1 MKIEILDKL
10 DPICEIFGLIYMSHN
25 YEEIIDLL
33 INELNNNGVN
43 GELFLKKNFKV
54 IDKYIKTFDK
64 YKVINENEVLFFE
77 EDDASIFM
85 LIAFVLINNKELIDS
100 LDIITDN
107 QFKSIILDVYNEISE
122 EERTIDSISTLNN
135 IIEFLKELDLKEN
148 TKWKLMIILNDP
160 KKYYKS
166 LIKIIEDNKSAY
178 DQACKAV
185 EKPLSKLIG
194 NYIKYVNSNK
204 CAVLNNIIK
213 NNDSNIIIIPTLAF
227 STSLFEFKNTYFM
240 GLLYEI
246 IDKEYIYSMGNKGE
260 LVLKLK
266 ALSDKSKLEIIS
278 LLKVGPKYSLEI
290 AEALKLTPA
299 TVSYHMGS
307 LLECSM
313 VVVEKKQ
320 GKIYYH
326 LNKTGLKNFID
337 ELNNTLL

>member
-10 DPICEIFGLIYMSHN
+10 DPICEIFGLIYISHD
-25 YEEIIDLL
+25 YEKFIDSLKK
-33 INELNNNGVN
+33 ELNNNGVN
-43 GELFLKKNFKV
+43 GELFLKKNFKI

-64 YKVINENEVLFFE
+64 YKVINENELMFFD
-77 EDDASIFM
+77 EDDESIFM
-85 LIAFVLINNKELIDS
+85 LIAFVLINNKELIYS
-100 LDIITDN
+100 LDNITDD

-135 IIEFLKELDLKEN
+135 TIEFLKELDLKEN
-148 TKWKLMIILNDP
+148 TKWKLMIILNEP

-166 LIKIIEDNKSAY
+166 LIKIIEDNKIAY
-178 DQACKAV
+178 NQACKAI
-185 EKPLSKLIG
+185 EKPLSKLIS
-194 NYIKYVNSNK
+194 NYIKYVNSDK
-204 CAVLNNIIK
+204 CEVLNNIIK
-213 NNDSNIIIIPTLAF
+213 NNDSNIIIILPLTFGTLF
-227 STSLFEFKNTYFM
+227 FEFKNTYFIC
-240 GLLYEI
+240 LLYEI
-246 IDKEYIYSMGNKGE
+246 ICKEYIYSMGNKGE

-278 LLKVGPKYSLEI
+278 LLKAGPKYSLEI

-320 GKIYYH
+320 GKVYYH
-326 LNKTGLKNFID
+326 LNKIGLKNFID

>member
-10 DPICEIFGLIYMSHN
+10 DPICEIFGLIYISHD
-25 YEEIIDLL
+25 YEKFIDALKK
-33 INELNNNGVN
+33 ELNNNGVN
-43 GELFLKKNFKV
+43 GELFLKKNFKI
-54 IDKYIKTFDK
+54 IDKYIKTFNK
-64 YKVINENEVLFFE
+64 YKVINENELMFFD
-77 EDDASIFM
+77 EDDESIFM
-85 LIAFVLINNKELIDS
+85 LIAFVLINNKELIYS
-100 LDIITDN
+100 LDNITDD

-122 EERTIDSISTLNN
+122 EERNIDSISTLNN
-135 IIEFLKELDLKEN
+135 TIEFLKEIDLKEN
-148 TKWKLMIILNDP
+148 TKWKLMIILNEP

-166 LIKIIEDNKSAY
+166 LIKIIEDNKIAY
-178 DQACKAV
+178 NQACKAI
-185 EKPLSKLIG
+185 EKPLSKLIS
-194 NYIKYVNSNK
+194 NYIKYVNSDK
-204 CAVLNNIIK
+204 CEVLNNIIK
-213 NNDSNIIIIPTLAF
+213 NNDSNIIIIPTLTF
-227 STSLFEFKNTYFM
+227 GTSLFEFKNTYFM

-246 IDKEYIYSMGNKGE
+246 ICKEYIYSMGNKGE

-278 LLKVGPKYSLEI
+278 LLKAGPKYSLEI

-320 GKIYYH
+320 SKVYYH
-326 LNKTGLKNFID
+326 LNKIGLKNFID

>member
-10 DPICEIFGLIYMSHN
+10 DPICEIFGLIYMSHD
-25 YEEIIDLL
+25 YEKFIDALKK
-33 INELNNNGVN
+33 ELNNNGVN
-43 GELFLKKNFKV
+43 GELFLKKNFKI

-64 YKVINENEVLFFE
+64 YKVINENELMFFD
-77 EDDASIFM
+77 EDDESIFM
-85 LIAFVLINNKELIDS
+85 LIAFVLINNKELIYS
-100 LDIITDN
+100 LDNITDD

-122 EERTIDSISTLNN
+122 EERNIDSISTLNN
-135 IIEFLKELDLKEN
+135 TIEFLKEIDLKEN
-148 TKWKLMIILNDP
+148 TKWKLMIILNEP

-166 LIKIIEDNKSAY
+166 LIKIIEDNKIAY
-178 DQACKAV
+178 NQACKAI
-185 EKPLSKLIG
+185 ERPLSKLIS
-194 NYIKYVNSNK
+194 NYIKYVNSDK
-204 CAVLNNIIK
+204 CEVLNNIIK
-213 NNDSNIIIIPTLAF
+213 NNDSNIIIIPTLTF
-227 STSLFEFKNTYFM
+227 GTSLFEFKNTYFM

-246 IDKEYIYSMGNKGE
+246 ICKEYIYSMGNKGE

-278 LLKVGPKYSLEI
+278 LLKAGPKYSLEI

-320 GKIYYH
+320 GKVYYH
-326 LNKTGLKNFID
+326 LNKIGLKNFID

>member
-10 DPICEIFGLIYMSHN
+10 DPICEIFGLIYISHD
-25 YEEIIDLL
+25 YEKFIDALKK
-33 INELNNNGVN
+33 ELNNNGVN
-43 GELFLKKNFKV
+43 GELFLKKNFKT

-64 YKVINENEVLFFE
+64 YKVINENELMFFD
-77 EDDASIFM
+77 EDDESIFM
-85 LIAFVLINNKELIDS
+85 LIAFVLINNKELIYS
-100 LDIITDN
+100 LDNITDD

-135 IIEFLKELDLKEN
+135 TIEFLKELDLKEN
-148 TKWKLMIILNDP
+148 TKWKLMIILNEP

-166 LIKIIEDNKSAY
+166 LIKIIEDNKIAY
-178 DQACKAV
+178 NQACKAI
-185 EKPLSKLIG
+185 EKPLSKLIS
-194 NYIKYVNSNK
+194 NYIKYVNSDK
-204 CAVLNNIIK
+204 CEVLNNIIK
-213 NNDSNIIIIPTLAF
+213 NNDSNIIIIPTLTF
-227 STSLFEFKNTYFM
+227 GTSLFEFKNTYFM

-246 IDKEYIYSMGNKGE
+246 ICKEYIYSMGNKGE

-278 LLKVGPKYSLEI
+278 LLKAGTKYSLEI

-320 GKIYYH
+320 GKVYYH
-326 LNKTGLKNFID
+326 LNKIGLKNFID

>member
-10 DPICEIFGLIYMSHN
+10 DPICEIFGLIYMSHD
-25 YEEIIDLL
+25 YEKFIDALKK
-33 INELNNNGVN
+33 ELNNNEVN
-43 GELFLKKNFKV
+43 GELFLKKNFKI

-64 YKVINENEVLFFE
+64 YKVINENELMFFD
-77 EDDASIFM
+77 EDDESIFM
-85 LIAFVLINNKELIDS
+85 LIAFVLINNKELIYS
-100 LDIITDN
+100 LDNIKDD

-135 IIEFLKELDLKEN
+135 TIEFLKELDLKEN
-148 TKWKLMIILNDP
+148 TKWKLMIILNEP

-166 LIKIIEDNKSAY
+166 LIKIIEDNKIAY
-178 DQACKAV
+178 NQACKAI
-185 EKPLSKLIG
+185 EKPLSKLIS
-194 NYIKYVNSNK
+194 NYIKYVNSDK
-204 CAVLNNIIK
+204 CEVLNNIIK
-213 NNDSNIIIIPTLAF
+213 NNDSNIIIIPTLTF
-227 STSLFEFKNTYFM
+227 GTSLFEFKNTYFM

-246 IDKEYIYSMGNKGE
+246 ICKEYIYSMGNKGE

-278 LLKVGPKYSLEI
+278 LLKAGPKDSLEI

-320 GKIYYH
+320 GKVYYH
-326 LNKTGLKNFID
+326 LNKIGLKNFID

>member
-10 DPICEIFGLIYMSHN
+10 DPICEIFGLIYISHD
-25 YEEIIDLL
+25 YEKFIDALKK
-33 INELNNNGVN
+33 ELNNNGVN
-43 GELFLKKNFKV
+43 GELFLKKNFKI
-54 IDKYIKTFDK
+54 IDKYIKTFNK
-64 YKVINENEVLFFE
+64 YKVINENELMFFD
-77 EDDASIFM
+77 EDDESIFM
-85 LIAFVLINNKELIDS
+85 LIAFVLINNKELIYS
-100 LDIITDN
+100 LDNITDD

-135 IIEFLKELDLKEN
+135 TIEFLKELDLKEN
-148 TKWKLMIILNDP
+148 TKWKLMIILNEP

-166 LIKIIEDNKSAY
+166 LIKIIEDNKIAY
-178 DQACKAV
+178 NQACKAI
-185 EKPLSKLIG
+185 EKPLSKLIS
-194 NYIKYVNSNK
+194 NYIKYVNSDK
-204 CAVLNNIIK
+204 CEVLNNIIK
-213 NNDSNIIIIPTLAF
+213 NNDSNIIIIPTLTF
-227 STSLFEFKNTYFM
+227 GTSLFEFKNTCFM

-246 IDKEYIYSMGNKGE
+246 ICKEYIYSMGNKGE

-278 LLKVGPKYSLEI
+278 LLKAGPKYSLEI

-320 GKIYYH
+320 GKVYYH
-326 LNKTGLKNFID
+326 LNKIGLKNFID

>member
-1 MKIEILDKL
+1 MEFEILDKL

-25 YEEIIDLL
+25 YEEVIDFLT
-33 INELNNNGVN
+33 NELNNNGVN

-64 YKVINENEVLFFE
+64 YKIINENEVLFFD

-85 LIAFVLINNKELIDS
+85 LIAFVLINNKELMDS
-100 LDIITDN
+100 LDTITDN

-178 DQACKAV
+178 NQACKAV

-204 CAVLNNIIK
+204 CEVLNNIIK

>member
-10 DPICEIFGLIYMSHN
+10 DPICEIFGLIYISHD
-25 YEEIIDLL
+25 YEKFIDALKK
-33 INELNNNGVN
+33 ELNNNGVN
-43 GELFLKKNFKV
+43 GELFLKKNFKT

-64 YKVINENEVLFFE
+64 YKVINENELMFFD
-77 EDDASIFM
+77 EDDESIFM
-85 LIAFVLINNKELIDS
+85 LIAFVLINNKELIYS
-100 LDIITDN
+100 LDNMTDD

-135 IIEFLKELDLKEN
+135 TIEFLKELDLKEN
-148 TKWKLMIILNDP
+148 TKWKLMIILNEP

-166 LIKIIEDNKSAY
+166 LIKIIEDNKIAY
-178 DQACKAV
+178 NQACKAI
-185 EKPLSKLIG
+185 EKPLSKLIS
-194 NYIKYVNSNK
+194 NYIKYVNSDK
-204 CAVLNNIIK
+204 CEVLNNIIK
-213 NNDSNIIIIPTLAF
+213 NNDSNIIIIPTLTF
-227 STSLFEFKNTYFM
+227 GTSLFEFKNTYFM

-246 IDKEYIYSMGNKGE
+246 ICKEYIYSMGNKGE

-266 ALSDKSKLEIIS
+266 VLSDKSKLEIIS
-278 LLKVGPKYSLEI
+278 LLKAGPKYSLEI

-320 GKIYYH
+320 GKVYYH
-326 LNKTGLKNFID
+326 LNKIGLKNFID

>member
-10 DPICEIFGLIYMSHN
+10 DPICEIFGLIYMSHD
-25 YEEIIDLL
+25 YEKFIDALKK
-33 INELNNNGVN
+33 ELNNNGVN
-43 GELFLKKNFKV
+43 GELFLKKNFKI
-54 IDKYIKTFDK
+54 IDKYIKTFNK
-64 YKVINENEVLFFE
+64 YKVINENELMFFD
-77 EDDASIFM
+77 EDDESIFM
-85 LIAFVLINNKELIDS
+85 LIAFVLINNKELIYS
-100 LDIITDN
+100 LDNITDD

-122 EERTIDSISTLNN
+122 EERNIDSISTLNN
-135 IIEFLKELDLKEN
+135 TIEFLKEIDLKEN
-148 TKWKLMIILNDP
+148 TKWKLMIILNEP

-166 LIKIIEDNKSAY
+166 LIKIIEDNKIAY
-178 DQACKAV
+178 NQACKAI
-185 EKPLSKLIG
+185 EKPLSKLIS
-194 NYIKYVNSNK
+194 NYIKYVNSDK
-204 CAVLNNIIK
+204 CEVLNNIIK
-213 NNDSNIIIIPTLAF
+213 NNDSNIIIIPTLTF
-227 STSLFEFKNTYFM
+227 GTSLFEFKNTYFM

-246 IDKEYIYSMGNKGE
+246 ICKEYIYSMGNKGE

-278 LLKVGPKYSLEI
+278 LLKAGPKYSLEI

-320 GKIYYH
+320 GKVYYH
-326 LNKTGLKNFID
+326 LNKIGLKNFID

>member
-10 DPICEIFGLIYMSHN
+10 DPICEIFGLIYISHD
-25 YEEIIDLL
+25 YEIFIDALKK
-33 INELNNNGVN
+33 ELNNNGVN
-43 GELFLKKNFKV
+43 GELFLKKNFKI

-64 YKVINENEVLFFE
+64 YKVINENELMFFD
-77 EDDASIFM
+77 EDDESIFM
-85 LIAFVLINNKELIDS
+85 LIAFVLINNKELIYS
-100 LDIITDN
+100 LDNITDD

-135 IIEFLKELDLKEN
+135 TIEFLKELDLKEN
-148 TKWKLMIILNDP
+148 TKWKLMIILNEP

-166 LIKIIEDNKSAY
+166 LIKIIENNKIAY
-178 DQACKAV
+178 NQACKAI
-185 EKPLSKLIG
+185 EKPLSKLIS
-194 NYIKYVNSNK
+194 NYIKYVNSDK
-204 CAVLNNIIK
+204 CEVLNNIIK
-213 NNDSNIIIIPTLAF
+213 NNDSKIIIIPTLTF
-227 STSLFEFKNTYFM
+227 GTSLFEFKNTYFM

-246 IDKEYIYSMGNKGE
+246 ICKEYIYSMGNKGE

-278 LLKVGPKYSLEI
+278 LLKAGPKYSLEI

-320 GKIYYH
+320 GKVYYH
-326 LNKTGLKNFID
+326 LNKIGLKNFID

>member
-10 DPICEIFGLIYMSHN
+10 DPICEIFGLIYISHD
-25 YEEIIDLL
+25 YEKFIDALKK
-33 INELNNNGVN
+33 ELNNNGVN
-43 GELFLKKNFKV
+43 GELFLKKNFKI

-64 YKVINENEVLFFE
+64 YKVINENELMFFD
-77 EDDASIFM
+77 EDDESIFM
-85 LIAFVLINNKELIDS
+85 LIAFVLINNKELIYS
-100 LDIITDN
+100 LDNITDD

-135 IIEFLKELDLKEN
+135 TIEFLKELDLKEN
-148 TKWKLMIILNDP
+148 TKWKLMIILNEP

-166 LIKIIEDNKSAY
+166 LIKIIEDNKIAY
-178 DQACKAV
+178 NEACKAI
-185 EKPLSKLIG
+185 EKPLFKLIS
-194 NYIKYVNSNK
+194 NYIKYVNSDK
-204 CAVLNNIIK
+204 CEVLNNIIK
-213 NNDSNIIIIPTLAF
+213 NNESNIIIIPTLTF
-227 STSLFEFKNTYFM
+227 GTSLFEFKNTYFM

-246 IDKEYIYSMGNKGE
+246 ICKEYIYSMGNKGE

-278 LLKVGPKYSLEI
+278 LLKAGPKYSLEI

-320 GKIYYH
+320 GKVYYH
-326 LNKTGLKNFID
+326 LNKIGLKNFID

>member
-10 DPICEIFGLIYMSHN
+10 DPICEIFGLIYISHD
-25 YEEIIDLL
+25 YEKFIDALKK
-33 INELNNNGVN
+33 ELNNNGVN
-43 GELFLKKNFKV
+43 GELFLKKNFKI

-64 YKVINENEVLFFE
+64 YKVINENELMFFD
-77 EDDASIFM
+77 EDDESIFM
-85 LIAFVLINNKELIDS
+85 LIVFVLINNKELIYS
-100 LDIITDN
+100 LDNITDD

-122 EERTIDSISTLNN
+122 EERIIDSISTLNN
-135 IIEFLKELDLKEN
+135 TIEFLKELDLKEN
-148 TKWKLMIILNDP
+148 TKWKLMIILNEP

-166 LIKIIEDNKSAY
+166 LIKIIEDNKIAY
-178 DQACKAV
+178 NQACKAI
-185 EKPLSKLIG
+185 EKPLSKLIS
-194 NYIKYVNSNK
+194 NYIKYVNSDK
-204 CAVLNNIIK
+204 CEVLNNIIK
-213 NNDSNIIIIPTLAF
+213 NNDSNIIIIPTLTF
-227 STSLFEFKNTYFM
+227 GTSLFEFKNTYFM

-246 IDKEYIYSMGNKGE
+246 ICKEYIYSMGNKGE

-278 LLKVGPKYSLEI
+278 LLKAGPKYSLEI

-320 GKIYYH
+320 GKVYYH
-326 LNKTGLKNFID
+326 LNKIGLKNFID

>member
-1 MKIEILDKL
+1 MEFEILDKL

-25 YEEIIDLL
+25 YEEVIDFLT
-33 INELNNNGVN
+33 NELNNNGVN

-64 YKVINENEVLFFE
+64 YKIINENEVLFFD

-85 LIAFVLINNKELIDS
+85 LIAFVLINNKELMDS
-100 LDIITDN
+100 LDTITDN
-107 QFKSIILDVYNEISE
+107 QFKSIILDAYNEISE

-166 LIKIIEDNKSAY
+166 LIKIIKDNKSAY

-185 EKPLSKLIG
+185 EKPLCKLIG

-204 CAVLNNIIK
+204 CEVLNNIIK

-320 GKIYYH
+320 GKVYYH
-326 LNKTGLKNFID
+326 LNKVGLKNFID

>member
-1 MKIEILDKL
+1 M
-10 DPICEIFGLIYMSHN
+10 F
-25 YEEIIDLL
+25 
-33 INELNNNGVN
+33 
-43 GELFLKKNFKV
+43 
-54 IDKYIKTFDK
+54 FD
-64 YKVINENEVLFFE
+64 
-77 EDDASIFM
+77 EDDESIFM
-85 LIAFVLINNKELIDS
+85 LIAFVLINNKELIYS
-100 LDIITDN
+100 LDNITDD

-135 IIEFLKELDLKEN
+135 TIEFLKELDLKEN
-148 TKWKLMIILNDP
+148 TKWKLMIILNEP

-166 LIKIIEDNKSAY
+166 LIKIIENNKIAY
-178 DQACKAV
+178 NQACKAI
-185 EKPLSKLIG
+185 EKPLSKLIS
-194 NYIKYVNSNK
+194 NYIKYVNSDK
-204 CAVLNNIIK
+204 CEVLNNIIK
-213 NNDSNIIIIPTLAF
+213 NNDSNIIIIPTLTF
-227 STSLFEFKNTYFM
+227 GTSLFEFKNTYFM

-246 IDKEYIYSMGNKGE
+246 ICKEYIYSMGNKGE

-278 LLKVGPKYSLEI
+278 LLKAGPKYSLEI

-320 GKIYYH
+320 GKVYYH
-326 LNKTGLKNFID
+326 LNKIGLKNFID

>member
-10 DPICEIFGLIYMSHN
+10 DPICEIFGLIYISHD
-25 YEEIIDLL
+25 YEKFIDALKK
-33 INELNNNGVN
+33 ELNNNGVN
-43 GELFLKKNFKV
+43 GELFLKKNFKI
-54 IDKYIKTFDK
+54 IDKYIKTFYK
-64 YKVINENEVLFFE
+64 YKVINENELMFFD
-77 EDDASIFM
+77 EDDESIFM
-85 LIAFVLINNKELIDS
+85 LIAFVLINNKELIYS
-100 LDIITDN
+100 LDNITDD

-135 IIEFLKELDLKEN
+135 TIEFLKELDLKGN
-148 TKWKLMIILNDP
+148 TKWKLMIILNEP

-166 LIKIIEDNKSAY
+166 LIKIIEDNKIAY
-178 DQACKAV
+178 NQACKAI
-185 EKPLSKLIG
+185 EKPLSKLIS
-194 NYIKYVNSNK
+194 NYIKYVNSDK
-204 CAVLNNIIK
+204 CEVLNNIIK
-213 NNDSNIIIIPTLAF
+213 NNDSNIIIIPTLTF
-227 STSLFEFKNTYFM
+227 GTSLFEFKNTYFM

-246 IDKEYIYSMGNKGE
+246 ICKEYIYSMGNKGE

-278 LLKVGPKYSLEI
+278 LLKAGPKYSLEI

-320 GKIYYH
+320 GKVYYH
-326 LNKTGLKNFID
+326 LNKIGLKNFID

>member
-1 MKIEILDKL
+1 MEFEILDKL

-25 YEEIIDLL
+25 YEEVIDLL

-100 LDIITDN
+100 LDNITDN

-178 DQACKAV
+178 NQACKAV

-204 CAVLNNIIK
+204 CEVLNNIIK

>member
-10 DPICEIFGLIYMSHN
+10 DPICEIFGLIYISHD
-25 YEEIIDLL
+25 YEKFIDALKK
-33 INELNNNGVN
+33 ELNNNGVN
-43 GELFLKKNFKV
+43 GELFLKKNFKI

-64 YKVINENEVLFFE
+64 YKVINENELMFFD
-77 EDDASIFM
+77 EDDESIFM
-85 LIAFVLINNKELIDS
+85 LIVFVLINNKELIYS
-100 LDIITDN
+100 LDNITDD
-107 QFKSIILDVYNEISE
+107 QFKSIILDVYNDISE
-122 EERTIDSISTLNN
+122 EERIIDSISTLNN
-135 IIEFLKELDLKEN
+135 TIEFLKELDLKEN
-148 TKWKLMIILNDP
+148 TKWKLMIILNEP

-166 LIKIIEDNKSAY
+166 LIKIIEDNKIAY
-178 DQACKAV
+178 NQACKAI
-185 EKPLSKLIG
+185 EKPLSKLIS
-194 NYIKYVNSNK
+194 NYIKYVNSDK
-204 CAVLNNIIK
+204 CEVLNNIIK
-213 NNDSNIIIIPTLAF
+213 NNDSNIIIIPTLTF
-227 STSLFEFKNTYFM
+227 GTSLFEFKNTYFM

-246 IDKEYIYSMGNKGE
+246 ICKEYIYSMGNKGE

-278 LLKVGPKYSLEI
+278 LLKAGPKYSLEI

-320 GKIYYH
+320 GKVYYH
-326 LNKTGLKNFID
+326 LNKIGLKNFID

>member
-1 MKIEILDKL
+1 MEFEILDKL

-85 LIAFVLINNKELIDS
+85 LIAFVLINNKELMDS
-100 LDIITDN
+100 LDTITDN

-135 IIEFLKELDLKEN
+135 TIEFLKELDLKEN
-148 TKWKLMIILNDP
+148 TKWKLMIILNEP

-178 DQACKAV
+178 NQACKAV

-204 CAVLNNIIK
+204 CEVLNNIIK

-320 GKIYYH
+320 GKVYYH
-326 LNKTGLKNFID
+326 LNKVGLKNFID

>member
-10 DPICEIFGLIYMSHN
+10 DPICEIFGLIYMSHD
-25 YEEIIDLL
+25 YEKFIDALKK
-33 INELNNNGVN
+33 ELNNNGVN
-43 GELFLKKNFKV
+43 GELFLKKNFKI

-64 YKVINENEVLFFE
+64 YKVINENELMFFD
-77 EDDASIFM
+77 EDDESIFM
-85 LIAFVLINNKELIDS
+85 LIAFVLINNKELIYS
-100 LDIITDN
+100 LDNITDD

-122 EERTIDSISTLNN
+122 EERNIDSISTLNN
-135 IIEFLKELDLKEN
+135 TIEFLKEIDLKEN
-148 TKWKLMIILNDP
+148 TKWKLMIILNEP

-166 LIKIIEDNKSAY
+166 LIKIIEDNKIAY
-178 DQACKAV
+178 NQACKAI
-185 EKPLSKLIG
+185 EKPLSKLIS
-194 NYIKYVNSNK
+194 NYIKYVNSDK
-204 CAVLNNIIK
+204 CEVLNNIIN
-213 NNDSNIIIIPTLAF
+213 NNDSNIIIIPTLTF
-227 STSLFEFKNTYFM
+227 GTSLFEFKNTYFM

-246 IDKEYIYSMGNKGE
+246 ICKEYIYSMGNKGE

-278 LLKVGPKYSLEI
+278 LLKAGPKYSLEI

-320 GKIYYH
+320 GKVYYH
-326 LNKTGLKNFID
+326 LNKIGLKNFID

>member
-10 DPICEIFGLIYMSHN
+10 DPICEIFGLIYISHD
-25 YEEIIDLL
+25 YEIFIDALKK
-33 INELNNNGVN
+33 ELNNNGVN
-43 GELFLKKNFKV
+43 GELFLKKNFKI

-64 YKVINENEVLFFE
+64 YKVINENELMFFD
-77 EDDASIFM
+77 EDDESIFM
-85 LIAFVLINNKELIDS
+85 LIAFVLINNKELIYS
-100 LDIITDN
+100 LDNITDD

-135 IIEFLKELDLKEN
+135 TIEFLKELDLKEN
-148 TKWKLMIILNDP
+148 TKWKLMIILNEP

-166 LIKIIEDNKSAY
+166 LIKIIENNKIAY
-178 DQACKAV
+178 NQACKAI
-185 EKPLSKLIG
+185 EKPLSKLIS
-194 NYIKYVNSNK
+194 NYIKYVNSDK
-204 CAVLNNIIK
+204 CEVLNNIIK
-213 NNDSNIIIIPTLAF
+213 NNDSNIIIIPTLTF
-227 STSLFEFKNTYFM
+227 GTSLFEFKNTYFM

-246 IDKEYIYSMGNKGE
+246 ICKEYIYSMGNKGE

-278 LLKVGPKYSLEI
+278 LLKAGPKYSLEI

-320 GKIYYH
+320 GKVYYH
-326 LNKTGLKNFID
+326 LNKIGLKI
-337 ELNNTLL
+337 L

>member
-10 DPICEIFGLIYMSHN
+10 DPICEIFGLIYISHD
-25 YEEIIDLL
+25 YEKFIDALKK
-33 INELNNNGVN
+33 ELNNNGVN
-43 GELFLKKNFKV
+43 GELFLKKNFKI
-54 IDKYIKTFDK
+54 IDKYIKTFNK
-64 YKVINENEVLFFE
+64 YKVINENELMFFD
-77 EDDASIFM
+77 EDDESIFM
-85 LIAFVLINNKELIDS
+85 LIAFVLINNKELIYS
-100 LDIITDN
+100 LDNITDD

-122 EERTIDSISTLNN
+122 EERNIDSISTLNN
-135 IIEFLKELDLKEN
+135 TIEFLKEIDLKEN
-148 TKWKLMIILNDP
+148 TKWKLMIILNEP

-166 LIKIIEDNKSAY
+166 LIKIIEDNKIAY
-178 DQACKAV
+178 NQACKAI
-185 EKPLSKLIG
+185 EKPLSKLIS
-194 NYIKYVNSNK
+194 NYIKYVNSDK
-204 CAVLNNIIK
+204 CEVLNNIIK
-213 NNDSNIIIIPTLAF
+213 NNDSNIIIIPTLTF
-227 STSLFEFKNTYFM
+227 GTSLFEFKNTYFM

-246 IDKEYIYSMGNKGE
+246 ICKEYIYSMGNKGE

-278 LLKVGPKYSLEI
+278 LLKAGPKYSLEI

-320 GKIYYH
+320 GKVYYH
-326 LNKTGLKNFID
+326 LNKIGLKNFID

>member
-10 DPICEIFGLIYMSHN
+10 DPICEIFGLIYMSHD
-25 YEEIIDLL
+25 YEKFIDALKK
-33 INELNNNGVN
+33 ELNNNGVN
-43 GELFLKKNFKV
+43 GELFLKKNFKI

-64 YKVINENEVLFFE
+64 YKVINENELMFFD
-77 EDDASIFM
+77 EDDESIFM
-85 LIAFVLINNKELIDS
+85 LIAFVLINNKELIYS
-100 LDIITDN
+100 LDNITDD

-122 EERTIDSISTLNN
+122 EERNIDSISTLNN
-135 IIEFLKELDLKEN
+135 TIEFLKEIDLKEN
-148 TKWKLMIILNDP
+148 TKWKLMIILNEP

-166 LIKIIEDNKSAY
+166 LIKIIEDNKIAY
-178 DQACKAV
+178 NQACKAI
-185 EKPLSKLIG
+185 EKPLSKLIS
-194 NYIKYVNSNK
+194 NYIKYVNSDK
-204 CAVLNNIIK
+204 CEVLNNIIK
-213 NNDSNIIIIPTLAF
+213 NNDSNIIIIPTLTF
-227 STSLFEFKNTYFM
+227 GTSLFEFKNTYFM

-246 IDKEYIYSMGNKGE
+246 ICKEYIYSMGNKGE

-278 LLKVGPKYSLEI
+278 LLKAGPKYSLEI

-320 GKIYYH
+320 GKVYYH
-326 LNKTGLKNFID
+326 LK
-337 ELNNTLL
+337 

>member
-1 MKIEILDKL
+1 MEFEILDKL

-25 YEEIIDLL
+25 YEEVIDLL

-100 LDIITDN
+100 LDNITDN

-166 LIKIIEDNKSAY
+166 LIKIIENNKSAY

-204 CAVLNNIIK
+204 CEVLNNIIK

>member
-1 MKIEILDKL
+1 MKIEIRDKL
-10 DPICEIFGLIYMSHN
+10 DPICEIFGLIYISHD
-25 YEEIIDLL
+25 YEKFIDALKK
-33 INELNNNGVN
+33 ELNNNGVN
-43 GELFLKKNFKV
+43 GELFLKKNFKI
-54 IDKYIKTFDK
+54 IDKYIKTFNK
-64 YKVINENEVLFFE
+64 YKVINENELMFFD
-77 EDDASIFM
+77 EDDESIFM
-85 LIAFVLINNKELIDS
+85 LIAFVLINNKELIYS
-100 LDIITDN
+100 LDNITDD

-135 IIEFLKELDLKEN
+135 TIEFLKELDLKEN
-148 TKWKLMIILNDP
+148 TKWKLMIILNEP

-166 LIKIIEDNKSAY
+166 LIKIIEDNKIAY
-178 DQACKAV
+178 NQACKAI
-185 EKPLSKLIG
+185 EKPLSKLIS
-194 NYIKYVNSNK
+194 NYIKYVNSDK
-204 CAVLNNIIK
+204 CEVLNNIIK
-213 NNDSNIIIIPTLAF
+213 NNDSNIIIIPTLTF
-227 STSLFEFKNTYFM
+227 GTSLFEFKNTYFM

-246 IDKEYIYSMGNKGE
+246 ICKEYIYSMGNKGE

-278 LLKVGPKYSLEI
+278 LLKAGPKYSLEI

-320 GKIYYH
+320 GKVYYH
-326 LNKTGLKNFID
+326 LNKIGLKNFID

>member
-1 MKIEILDKL
+1 MEIKILDKL
-10 DPICEIFGLIYMSHN
+10 DSIYEIFGLIYMSHN
-25 YEEIIDLL
+25 YEKVIDIL
-33 INELNNNGVN
+33 IEELNNNGVN
-43 GELFLKKNFKV
+43 GELFLKKNFKI

-64 YKVINENEVLFFE
+64 YKIINENEVVFFD
-77 EDDASIFM
+77 EDDAFIFM
-85 LIAFVLINNKELIDS
+85 LVAFVLINNKELIYSSDN
-100 LDIITDN
+100 ITND
-107 QFKSIILDVYNEISE
+107 QLKSMILDVYNEVFE
-122 EERTIDSISTLNN
+122 DEKNIDSINTLDN
-135 IIEFLKELDLKEN
+135 IIEFLKGLDIKEN

-166 LIKIIEDNKSAY
+166 LINIIENNKNAY
-178 DQACKAV
+178 NEAYKAV
-185 EKPLSKLIG
+185 EKPLSKLIN
-194 NYIKYVNSNK
+194 NYIRYVNSEK
-204 CAVLNNIIK
+204 CEILNNIIK
-213 NNDSNIIIIPTLAF
+213 NNENNITVIPTLAF
-227 STSLFEFKNTYFM
+227 GASLFEFKNTYFM

-246 IDKEYIYSMGNKGE
+246 ISKEYIYSMGNKGE

-320 GKIYYH
+320 GKVYYY

-337 ELNNTLL
+337 ELNSVLL

>member
-25 YEEIIDLL
+25 YEEAIDLL

-64 YKVINENEVLFFE
+64 YKVINENEVLFFD

-85 LIAFVLINNKELIDS
+85 LIAFVLINNKELMDS
-100 LDIITDN
+100 LDTITDN
-107 QFKSIILDVYNEISE
+107 QFKSMILDVYNEISE

-135 IIEFLKELDLKEN
+135 TIEFLKELDLKEN
-148 TKWKLMIILNDP
+148 TKWKLMIVLNEP

-178 DQACKAV
+178 NQACKAI
-185 EKPLSKLIG
+185 EKSLSKLIS
-194 NYIKYVNSNK
+194 NYIKYVNSDK
-204 CAVLNNIIK
+204 CEVLNNIIK

-246 IDKEYIYSMGNKGE
+246 ICKEYIYSMGNKGE

-278 LLKVGPKYSLEI
+278 LLKAGSKYSLEI

-320 GKIYYH
+320 GKVYYH